1 MGSLLAF
8 DVAATPERLLRVA
21 ARRPLA
27 ELVIRTGAGA
37 ALSARLGSETVL
49 LDAFDAPR
57 PLGLPLD
64 PGTPVWPGTAMA
76 RIHDLSQSAPPTGRP
91 RISVDAGEF
100 SPGLTC
106 VAAAV
111 TLPGGG
117 LAAIATLFEASW
129 APRAVL
135 EATRAA
141 AEQVT
146 TLLQGGVVA
155 ATPQTPPPTPFTQ

>member
-1 MGSLLAF
+1 M
-8 DVAATPERLLRVA
+8 DV
-21 ARRPLA
+21 
-27 ELVIRTGAGA
+27 
-37 ALSARLGSETVL
+37 
-49 LDAFDAPR
+49 
-57 PLGLPLD
+57 
-64 PGTPVWPGTAMA
+64 
-76 RIHDLSQSAPPTGRP
+76 
-91 RISVDAGEF
+91 GEF

-155 ATPQTPPPTPFTQ
+155 ATAQTPPPTPFTQ